1 MPSKPAITSADTI
14 RIACPRCG
22 YAQSEPRLAYSTICK
37 NCQQHF
43 RIQEA
48 LHPTAKAAKV
58 TIEQRKVR
66 CFQCGTEL
74 EAPKA
79 AASTMCKRCSGHV
92 DLSDYR
98 IATTVSKNFRTHGW
112 LVVEEKG
119 YLLNTESRVG
129 DAVLKGRIIGKLVT
143 SGALEIH
150 TSANIK
156 GQFSAGRLVIP
167 AGERFR
173 WPEELRVGAAD
184 IGGELAANLR
194 SEGTVVLRSTARFF
208 GDVTAANMVVEAGAV
223 FVGNASIGTSSNE
236 VAGAPNPKPTIVE
249 AIAAPTANSEE
260 PPKTASATRPRRP
273 VATPRDAR

>member
-1 MPSKPAITSADTI
+1 MKNAMPTSKDTI
-14 RIACPRCG
+14 RVACPRCG

-48 LHPTAKAAKV
+48 LRPTAKAAKV
-58 TIEQRKVR
+58 TIELRKVR

-150 TSANIK
+150 TSASIK

-167 AGERFR
+167 AGERFH

-184 IGGELAANLR
+184 IGGELVANLH
-194 SEGTVVLRSTARFF
+194 SEGTVVLRSSARFF
-208 GDVTAANMVVEAGAV
+208 GDVRAANIIVEEGAV
-223 FVGNASIGTSSNE
+223 FVGNGCIGLPAKAVASPPS
-236 VAGAPNPKPTIVE
+236 P
-249 AIAAPTANSEE
+249 
-260 PPKTASATRPRRP
+260 PPKNAARISTPVDPSDEIPMLAPTRPRRR
-273 VATPRDAR
+273 VATSRERR